1 MAINGGRFYRIMDD
15 SLYDEFGNY
24 IGPEI
29 EYDRESEEEEV
40 DDELPGR
47 TEDEEAGSDAE
58 REPGGSNGWL
68 TTTDHD
74 IDMENQVVLAED
86 KKYYPTA
93 EEVYGEEV
101 ETLVM
106 DEDELP
112 LEQPIIKPVKNLKFE
127 LGVKD
132 PSTYVSTQFLLGLMS
147 NPALVRNV
155 ALVGHLHHGKTLF
168 MDMLVEQTH
177 HISTFDEK
185 SEKHMRYTD
194 TRIDEQ
200 ERKIS
205 IKAVPMSL
213 VLEDSNS
220 KSYLCNIMD
229 TSGHVNF
236 SDEMTA
242 ALRLADGAVLIVD
255 AADGVMVI
263 LIP

>member
-1 MAINGGRFYRIMDD
+1 MDD

-29 EYDRESEEEEV
+29 ESDQESDQEDEEEE
-40 DDELPGR
+40 LPDMI
-47 TEDEEAGSDAE
+47 EDEGPVSDNE
-58 REPGGSNGWL
+58 HGPRKSNGWL
-68 TTTDHD
+68 TAAEDV
-74 IDMENQVVLAED
+74 DMDSQIVLAED

-106 DEDELP
+106 DEDEQP

-132 PSTYVSTQFLLGLMS
+132 SSTYVSTQFHLGLMS
-147 NPALVRNV
+147 NPSLVRNV
-155 ALVGHLHHGKTLF
+155 ALVGNLHHGKTTF

-177 HISTFDEK
+177 HISTFDQN

-229 TSGHVNF
+229 TPGHVNF

-242 ALRLADGAVLIVD
+242 ALRLADGTVLIVD
-255 AADGVMVI
+255 AAEGVMVSCFV
-263 LIP
+263 